1 MQRKSYQNF
10 VKGRHHN
17 RNKKKTGE
25 GANGSGSQSKMK
37 ETEMYGGGIFFH
49 GKQTCPLKLIYFYFK
64 LSVKLLRSDPSR

>member
-37 ETEMYGGGIFFH
+37 ETEMYGGGIFFSR
-49 GKQTCPLKLIYFYFK
+49 KTN
-64 LSVKLLRSDPSR
+64 LSIKVNLLLLQALSEVT